1 MCHQYILHI
10 KFTMILSCCMQLKCS
25 ERTKIHIKLIFVNLT
40 VSKLNVALCAD
51 ISDKF
56 KDSMATCSTH
66 DFVPVWTWWPLTC
79 STHCNT
85 MQMIFQSHRRSAAM
99 TTLHMPDTDTV
110 LNGTNVVNDKIF
122 DIIAS
127 NYKCKK
133 LQFKR
138 VNGEMQKT
146 A

>member
-1 MCHQYILHI
+1 MEHNKQDGKARMLKKTANQHVCHQYILHI

-66 DFVPVWTWWPLTC
+66 DFVPV
-79 STHCNT
+79 
-85 MQMIFQSHRRSAAM
+85 
-99 TTLHMPDTDTV
+99 
-110 LNGTNVVNDKIF
+110 
-122 DIIAS
+122 
-127 NYKCKK
+127 
-133 LQFKR
+133 
-138 VNGEMQKT
+138 
-146 A
+146 